1 VYPGDGQ
8 GVYLRH
14 LVFIERPTVRDS
26 GVWFGAAFVVGQ
38 AVAVGVTEM
47 SDSEHEVLLAAASA
61 NASVEDTARAMK
73 MLGVFTKAYVDEF
86 PRGVR
91 RHVRAA
97 AADAEVMHGRIFVV
111 PVSWWPRNLHRSLVL
126 RTHFA
131 N

>member
-1 VYPGDGQ
+1 M
-8 GVYLRH
+8 
-14 LVFIERPTVRDS
+14 
-26 GVWFGAAFVVGQ
+26 
-38 AVAVGVTEM
+38 VAVGVTQM

-111 PVSWWPRNLHRSLVL
+111 PVSWWPRNPHRSIVL
-126 RTHFA
+126 RAHFA